1 MRNGFKR
8 VVVLGLAASALWVT
22 GCRDQAGRQ
31 PGARDVPVQQQQ
43 PAPGTGGAGRQEDTG
58 PGQEPQ
64 DLKRLPDEEGFQS
77 VPSEQEAP
85 SGIGLDGRGGET
97 SQEHQKPDSER

>member
-31 PGARDVPVQQQQ
+31 QGAQDIQGQQQQ

-64 DLKRLPDEEGFQS
+64 DLKQLPDEEGFQN

-85 SGIGLDGRGGET
+85 SGIGLDGRNGDTAE
-97 SQEHQKPDSER
+97 EHQKPDSQR

>member
-31 PGARDVPVQQQQ
+31 QGAREVQGQQQ

-77 VPSEQEAP
+77 VPPQQEAP
-85 SGIGLDGRGGET
+85 SGIGLDGRNGET
-97 SQEHQKPDSER
+97 EQHQKPDNER

>member
-22 GCRDQAGRQ
+22 GCRDQANRQ
-31 PGARDVPVQQQQ
+31 QGAQDVQNQQQQ
-43 PAPGTGGAGRQEDTG
+43 PAPGTGGAGQQEDTG
-58 PGQEPQ
+58 PGQEPR
-64 DLKRLPDEEGFQS
+64 DLNRLPEEEGFQS

-85 SGIGLDGRGGET
+85 SGIGLDGRQGET
-97 SQEHQKPDSER
+97 EDQQPDDQR